1 MTIRTPISSK
11 TASHHIADV
20 STEQKNATTIT
31 WKHCFFVV
39 WSLILF
45 AICHHVVAE
54 PMSRA
59 SNEDYIQPHNS
70 AVQQSRVLYQALKKV
85 NTYYVN
91 EVDDQALMNAT
102 LKAMMKN
109 LDPHSDYL
117 ESHELNHLS
126 EVSQGFYKGLGIEI
140 NERKQRFII
149 SHVFEDSPAALA
161 GLQDEDELTQVNN
174 KSISHMDIDQ
184 VSKLIRSLQDKSI
197 ELTVRR
203 AGISH
208 LFSLT
213 ADIIPLQSVRSK
225 MLDEHIAYIKVTS
238 FQTKTAT
245 DLALAL
251 MKMNQNV
258 AVQGI
263 LIDLR
268 NNPGGVLDSA
278 VDVSNLFLSAGK
290 AIVTTKGRTRSAN
303 QAFYSTEYE
312 IFKGV
317 PIAVLINENS
327 ASASEIVAGA
337 LQVHERA
344 KIIGTTSYG
353 KGSVQS
359 LIMLDGGTSALKLT
373 TAKYFTPDGK
383 SIDGIGISPDISVTR
398 DFDELS
404 TTAKHTEMLRE
415 DHQLLTAT
423 EFLTNKQ

>member
-1 MTIRTPISSK
+1 MTIRTPVSK
-11 TASHHIADV
+11 NIANQHIATS
-20 STEQKNATTIT
+20 STENKHTTTIT
-31 WKHCFFVV
+31 WKHCFFIV

-54 PMSRA
+54 PLSRA
-59 SNEDYIQPHNS
+59 NNEDDTPTQSTAI
-70 AVQQSRVLYQALKKV
+70 QQSRVMYQALKKV
-85 NTYYVN
+85 NAYYVN
-91 EVDDQALMNAT
+91 EINNQALMNAT

-117 ESHELNHLS
+117 ESHELNHLN

-140 NERKQRFII
+140 NEQDKRFII
-149 SHVFEDSPAALA
+149 SHVFNDSPAALA
-161 GLQDEDELTQVNN
+161 GLQNKDELTQVNN
-174 KSISHMDIDQ
+174 QSTSNMTIDE
-184 VSKLIRSLQDKSI
+184 VSKLIRNQQEKSI
-197 ELTVRR
+197 ELTIRR

-208 LFSLT
+208 LYLLS
-213 ADIIPLQSVRSK
+213 ADIIPLQSVRAK
-225 MLDEHIAYIKVTS
+225 MLNEHIAYIKVTS

-251 MKMNQNV
+251 MKLNQEV

-290 AIVTTKGRTRSAN
+290 SIVTTKGRARSAN
-303 QAFYSTEYE
+303 QAFYSTEYQ

-317 PIAVLINENS
+317 PVAILINENS

-337 LQVHERA
+337 LQVHDRA

-359 LIMLDGGTSALKLT
+359 LIMLDGGSSALKLT

-398 DFDELS
+398 SLIEQS
-404 TTAKHTEMLRE
+404 TTARHNELERE

-423 EFLTNKQ
+423 EFLTNSQ

>member
-1 MTIRTPISSK
+1 MTIRTPVSK
-11 TASHHIADV
+11 KVANHYEATT
-20 STEQKNATTIT
+20 STQSNTTTIT

-54 PMSRA
+54 PFTRS
-59 SNEDYIQPHNS
+59 SNDSYIQTNHS
-70 AVQQSRVLYQALKKV
+70 AAQQSRVMYQALKKV
-85 NTYYVN
+85 NSYYVDEIDN
-91 EVDDQALMNAT
+91 QALMNAT

-140 NERKQRFII
+140 NEQKAQFVI
-149 SHVFEDSPAALA
+149 SHVFEESPAALA
-161 GLQDEDELTQVNN
+161 GLLKNDRLLRINN
-174 KSISHMDIDQ
+174 QSVKNMNIDA
-184 VSKLIRSLQDKSI
+184 VSKLIRSLQDKSV
-197 ELTVRR
+197 ELTVQR
-203 AGISH
+203 AGIAH
-208 LFSLT
+208 LFSVS

-225 MLDEHIAYIKVTS
+225 MLDEQIAYLKVTS

-251 MKMNQNV
+251 MKLNQHT

-278 VDVSNLFLSAGK
+278 VDVSNLFLAAGK
-290 AIVTTKGRTRSAN
+290 AIVTTKGRARSAN

-317 PIAVLINENS
+317 PIAILINENS

-359 LIMLDGGTSALKLT
+359 LIMLDGGTTALKLT

-383 SIDGIGISPDISVTR
+383 SIDGIGISPDIAVTLNTTERETTALLETSVT
-398 DFDELS
+398 
-404 TTAKHTEMLRE
+404 

-423 EFLTNKQ
+423 EFLANSQ